1 MKKLLLLLATT
12 ATMQA
17 TAQVDT
23 TNGFEAPADVS
34 KDVQELATYLTEGL
48 SSDKEKANV
57 LFNWVTH
64 NISYDVKAA
73 KDPEYKYEDA
83 NEVLK
88 SRDGISNDYAELY
101 KELCLAAGVD
111 AVTIHGY
118 HKDWKY
124 DSGDEIYMPDYTW
137 CAVKLSNKW
146 EIVDPTRGAGVVT
159 YTPGWVR
166 KQLNKLTKEKVY
178 YAKTGTFEFDYKPD
192 CFMMDPLIARFKRVP
207 MDPVWQMTEEVMP
220 MFVFRQGDSSIMAYN
235 QANYYRVDNQPA
247 MQKCVGMSDAERV
260 LETAKRVFEYNK
272 RYEAILG
279 SRDYIEAGVL
289 AEGYVK
295 EGNLKI
301 AQNMAIVARN
311 KLDSA
316 RVHYKEQEKSIS
328 PHYNTLKRKNG
339 DKNRLASKRIR
350 EIKVDDK
357 LLQSKYSSRKS
368 AAERKL
374 GGIDE
379 KREEAE
385 KEREEIKPGAINEVE
400 TMSIEKEPGDPML
413 DAVGDSID
421 AKETRARALAG
432 EIEEEAASIRSLQS
446 ENEGRLKD
454 IMKKME
460 LADSF
465 FVLEADARMR
475 LMDSYDK
482 RVKDMMEQYDKYNKE
497 AEILHLQYLDM
508 FDSITERT
516 DKMHREYMQLTR
528 LYKGILRHLEQYQR
542 WYSREPNVKPEY
554 AKVIENYTQAIDNYL
569 QSQGYFE
576 TYLTSNLEY
585 FKALEKAYEGKQDI
599 IEYMEKGE
607 ETRKEMEDEELEEA
621 KVYDERKIAIALKQ
635 VDELEVQIEEAISDL
650 EKAEAKR
657 LEEQLK
663 LKEEM
668 EKKREKETKKK
679 K

>member
-101 KELCLAAGVD
+101 KDLCLAAGVD

-220 MFVFRQGDSSIMAYN
+220 MFVFRQGDSNIMAYN

-374 GGIDE
+374 SGIDE

-554 AKVIENYTQAIDNYL
+554 AKVIENYIQAIDNYL
-569 QSQGYFE
+569 QSQGYYE

-621 KVYDERKIAIALKQ
+621 KVYDERKIAIALNQ

>member
-1 MKKLLLLLATT
+1 
-12 ATMQA
+12 MQA

-374 GGIDE
+374 SGIDE

-516 DKMHREYMQLTR
+516 DKMHREYMLLTR

-569 QSQGYFE
+569 QSQGYYE

-621 KVYDERKIAIALKQ
+621 KVYDERKIAIALNQ